1 MDPTP
6 TAPPPAPGMSN
17 PFAGLV
23 PDFSVFGGD
32 FTTWWQKLFV
42 GLWAIC
48 LIVAAVYLLT
58 SLVKLHKA
66 TNNNIPGQADEAK
79 TAAMWAGGSLGGVV
93 RVRGHRRCRVHPGRL
108 SPAWRRPPG
117 TGRLHG

>member
-1 MDPTP
+1 MD
-6 TAPPPAPGMSN
+6 N

-23 PDFSVFGGD
+23 PDFSVFGAE
-32 FTTWWQKLFV
+32 FPSWWQKLFV
-42 GLWAIC
+42 GLWALC

-79 TAAMWAGGSLGGVV
+79 TAAMWAGGVVQAMRACGRIPVRTGAGEVRRIAFADGVHMNPVDAV
-93 RVRGHRRCRVHPGRL
+93 RQP
-108 SPAWRRPPG
+108 
-117 TGRLHG
+117 

>member
-1 MDPTP
+1 MMTRLFAA
-6 TAPPPAPGMSN
+6 APPTSFSN

-79 TAAMWAGGSLGGVV
+79 TAAMWAGGSLGALCGFAVIV
-93 RVRGHRRCRVHPGRL
+93 GAVFTLAG
-108 SPAWRRPPG
+108 
-117 TGRLHG
+117 

>member
-1 MDPTP
+1 MEPTP
-6 TAPPPAPGMSN
+6 HPRRAGPWMSN

-23 PDFSVFGGD
+23 PDFSVFGAD

-42 GLWAIC
+42 GLWALC

-79 TAAMWAGGSLGGVV
+79 TAAMWAGGSLGALCGFAVIV
-93 RVRGHRRCRVHPGRL
+93 GAVFTLAG
-108 SPAWRRPPG
+108 
-117 TGRLHG
+117 